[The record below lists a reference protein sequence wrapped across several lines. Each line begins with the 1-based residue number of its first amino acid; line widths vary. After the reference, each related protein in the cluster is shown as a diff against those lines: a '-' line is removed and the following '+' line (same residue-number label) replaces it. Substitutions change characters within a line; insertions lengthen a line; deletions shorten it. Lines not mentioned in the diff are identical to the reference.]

1 MVLAAVV
8 MVNVAGP
15 VLAAVAGLV
24 HVVVA
29 AVIAGA
35 GAAGLVGL
43 SAWRWCR
50 WHKDAAR
57 AMSLLQGAVSPL
69 HGVARA
75 AQPLSEPQPPAQLT
89 GLFGPRLTSA
99 PRSIGNS
106 GVSEG
111 GLHPNPNAC

>member
-1 MVLAAVV
+1 VVLAAVV

-15 VLAAVAGLV
+15 VLAAVAELV

-29 AVIAGA
+29 AVIVGA

-75 AQPLSEPQPPAQLT
+75 AQPQPPAQLT

-106 GVSEG
+106 GVSEE